1 MKRQAGRHGGSTEGE
16 ALGTIEPVDLLLRL
30 GASALCGGLIGLE
43 RELHRKPVGLRT
55 IMLVAIGSAVFAVI
69 AIEVTQLASH
79 AQYEATGDIG
89 RALQGI
95 IAGLGMLGAGLFLH
109 RDTSVRL
116 ATSGAGVWLAGAV
129 GIACGLRLFL
139 LAGIATC
146 LALIVLAGM
155 TAIEV
160 RLPGRKR
167 QKSGPEPD

>member
-1 MKRQAGRHGGSTEGE
+1 M
-16 ALGTIEPVDLLLRL
+16 GTIEPVDLLLRL

-43 RELHRKPVGLRT
+43 RQLHRKPVGLRT
-55 IMLVAIGSAVFAVI
+55 IMLVALGSTVFVLI
-69 AIEVTQLASH
+69 AIEV
-79 AQYEATGDIG
+79 AQSAPPTRYEATGDIG

-146 LALIVLAGM
+146 LALVILAGM

-160 RLPGRKR
+160 RLPGRKP
-167 QKSGPEPD
+167 KSGDKPQSGPGPD